1 MPQNSKISTHQNV
14 FGSTRGREKEDHRD
28 QEICFGHDGRAGGV
42 WFVNVTEIEIGIV
55 IIKKSRHGTSPQ
67 AVEICLL
74 IKNWH
79 ISLFTSLIL
88 FIFSHFPF
96 TDDFFL
102 INNEKSVKCVATSKR
117 VSNENLWFTKE
128 SHVALMTLH
137 ILFFSSRLFSEFPST
152 RSPVE
157 FIFGMKISY

>member
-1 MPQNSKISTHQNV
+1 MCFWVDCRKGEEDRP
-14 FGSTRGREKEDHRD
+14 GSRD
-28 QEICFGHDGRAGGV
+28 LLWPRRSGGV
-42 WFVNVTEIEIGIV
+42 WFVNVTENWNWHRYN
-55 IIKKSRHGTSPQ
+55 KKSRRHRHGTSPQ

-88 FIFSHFPF
+88 FYFF
-96 TDDFFL
+96 TIHRGLFL

-137 ILFFSSRLFSEFPST
+137 ILFFSFLAFSEFPSAH
-152 RSPVE
+152 SPVE